1 MPSPSPVYKDEVLGR
16 RVAVQFVV
24 GGRKRFFKGTIQRV
38 NMTLA
43 SPSAAVVIH
52 HYVSFDDNE
61 EDWFDLILLEKKKT
75 LQWLDEHDKQ
85 PVVKATPKR
94 KATKRVEKK
103 DPPGK
108 KRNISNSR

>member
-1 MPSPSPVYKDEVLGR
+1 
-16 RVAVQFVV
+16 
-24 GGRKRFFKGTIQRV
+24 
-38 NMTLA
+38 MTLA

-94 KATKRVEKK
+94 KATKGSRKRTLPARNGISVIHVEQLVLC
-103 DPPGK
+103 
-108 KRNISNSR
+108 SVVESLHLM